1 MGFIHTLYYYQ
12 VEKSIEDAKK
22 EEARIAKEKQEKA
35 IEDRRTRRQRLM
47 GKPSNIPKPIA
58 KSSSYSDS
66 ANIDAEDLE
75 EAFGM

>member
-22 EEARIAKEKQEKA
+22 EEARIAKEKQQN
-35 IEDRRTRRQRLM
+35 IRNSRINRRNQLM
-47 GKPSNIPKPIA
+47 GKPTVSNKPA
-58 KSSSYSDS
+58 ASSYSDS
-66 ANIDAEDLE
+66 SNIDADDLE

>member
-22 EEARIAKEKQEKA
+22 EEARIAKEKQQN
-35 IEDRRTRRQRLM
+35 IRNSRINRQNQLM
-47 GKPSNIPKPIA
+47 GKPTVSNKPVA
-58 KSSSYSDS
+58 SPYSDS
-66 ANIDAEDLE
+66 SNIDADDLE